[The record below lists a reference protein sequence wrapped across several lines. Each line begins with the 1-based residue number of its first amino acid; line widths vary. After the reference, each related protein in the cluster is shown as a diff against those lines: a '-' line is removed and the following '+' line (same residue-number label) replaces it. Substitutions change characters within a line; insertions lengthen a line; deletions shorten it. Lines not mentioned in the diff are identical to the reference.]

1 MKVIKL
7 NESINDIVNMNLDS
21 YTLIKNKLDVT
32 LGTFTGFKY
41 MGGLSADDIKLAYKN
56 NYNIQLV
63 YIFHPNVDVEEVR
76 NTAAEA
82 IKGTDAQIS
91 SIKSEYHTYRRGPGI
106 SAYPT
111 LRVELP
117 VLKSTVN
124 ESYSAAPNRDRLGQM
139 LDDGV
144 INAHTLASELL
155 SWLSDDDVA
164 EFARAYDYFSEV
176 DDEE

>member
-7 NESINDIVNMNLDS
+7 
-21 YTLIKNKLDVT
+21 
-32 LGTFTGFKY
+32 GQP
-41 MGGLSADDIKLAYKN
+41 N
-56 NYNIQLV
+56 NTI
-63 YIFHPNVDVEEVR
+63 
-76 NTAAEA
+76 
-82 IKGTDAQIS
+82 
-91 SIKSEYHTYRRGPGI
+91 
-106 SAYPT
+106 
-111 LRVELP
+111 
-117 VLKSTVN
+117 N

-164 EFARAYDYFSEV
+164 EFARAYDYFSEA